1 MPAPRADQRLTIRL
15 PSDDRAR
22 LQALARDYGLTE
34 SALLKRLI
42 DRAIEPVAPHPVA
55 PAECVRD
62 AARVDRLYVR
72 LYPDDRQL
80 LAERATAR
88 GMASATYLA
97 ALARAHLRQL
107 TPLPEAELQA
117 FNRCVAHLGA
127 INRHLHQIARY
138 VERGGDASARI
149 REDLVVFLKTGKA
162 AFEHLKDT
170 LKANKKSWE
179 AGYETRER

>member
-42 DRAIEPVAPHPVA
+42 DRAIEPVAPHPVV
-55 PAECVRD
+55 PADCVRD
-62 AARVDRLYVR
+62 AARADRLYVR

-107 TPLPEAELQA
+107 APLPEAELQA

-138 VERGGDASARI
+138 VERGGDASARLH
-149 REDLVVFLKTGKA
+149 EDLVVFLKTGKA
-162 AFEHLKDT
+162 AFENLKET